1 MRKTVTLLFVLT
13 SAAAFSQSPTS
24 SRLSSGL
31 DVGAAFKKNY
41 LAPSITY
48 YEMLNLDAK
57 QMFSI
62 GWTVRTSA
70 FYASNLEYITAP
82 AKLTREK
89 TGFQALGASLVPAN
103 IDTMQFDRVSVTS
116 VNLGLRAQVKIG
128 PVEIGAGTDL
138 LGFAFGKNREGRY
151 KSSTGAYAAT
161 DTAGKAIELPF
172 SKNVSQYAQPQRFN
186 ARLLGDNNLGALS
199 SEVYIRLL
207 VMRRLGIKA
216 GYQWITT
223 EMKASNENVE
233 DNNRRFRHRTDMTY
247 VALTFPF
254 FK

>member
-1 MRKTVTLLFVLT
+1 MRKTVTLLFALI

-48 YEMLNLDAK
+48 YEMLNLDAN
-57 QMFSI
+57 QVFSI

-70 FYASNLEYITAP
+70 FYASNAEYITAP

-116 VNLGLRAQVKIG
+116 VNFGLRAQIKLG

-138 LGFAFGKNREGRY
+138 LGLAFGKNREGNYR
-151 KSSTGAYAAT
+151 SSKGTFQRT
-161 DTAGKAIELPF
+161 NTNNEVDT
-172 SKNVSQYAQPQRFN
+172 VSFAKFPLQYAQPQRVN

-199 SEVYIRLL
+199 SEVYIRLQAT
-207 VMRRLGIKA
+207 RRVGIKA

-223 EMKASNENVE
+223 EMRASNVNLE
-233 DNNRRFRHRTDMTY
+233 DKNRRFRNRASMTY